1 MTFQAYMDNIQAK
14 TGNSPEDF
22 RRLAAEKGLDNYR
35 ALITWL
41 KGEYKLGQGH
51 ANAMAHVILET
62 FDASLSTDQH
72 VDKHFVGAKATWRP
86 AFDTMMRQVNRFGA
100 DVRLSPSDS
109 YISINRGDTKIGI
122 FHVTSKKVNIGLKL
136 RGTPPH
142 GRLEPSGA
150 WNSMVTHRVQVT
162 DPREINDEIVAWLR
176 EAYDKA

>member
-14 TGNSPEDF
+14 TGNSPDDF
-22 RRLAAEKGLDNYR
+22 KRLAKEKGLDNYR

-41 KGEYKLGQGH
+41 KSDYKLGQGH

-62 FDASLSTDQH
+62 FDNSLTTDQH
-72 VDKHFVGAKATWRP
+72 VDKHFTGAKAVWRQ
-86 AFDTMMRQVNRFGA
+86 AFDNLMRQVDKFGG

-122 FHVTSKKVNIGLKL
+122 FHVTAKKVNIGIKL
-136 RGTPPH
+136 RGTPPR
-142 GRLEPSGA
+142 GRLEPSGT
-150 WNSMVTHRVQVT
+150 WNSMVTHRVQIT
-162 DPREINDEIVAWLR
+162 EPREIDDQIVRWLR